1 MRPKP
6 PNVETAAQVSRC
18 WSDSVSRTRQESRS
32 KLCVE
37 VVCVGLQLL
46 VGCVCRLLQIM
57 VKSSRPGSIGR
68 LMRRFCMLSSCSA
81 YLASPNRVC
90 FFSAPYV

>member
-1 MRPKP
+1 MR
-6 PNVETAAQVSRC
+6 VAASIC
-18 WSDSVSRTRQESRS
+18 

-46 VGCVCRLLQIM
+46 VGCACRLLQLM
-57 VKSSRPGSIGR
+57 VKSFRPGSIGR

-81 YLASPNRVC
+81 YLASLNRVC
-90 FFSAPYV
+90 FFCRTVFLIWVWRICATTKLSDPKPLH